1 MQHSR
6 KSVVVVGQGYVGLPL
21 SMAAVD
27 AGHTVFGVEPD
38 EERLK
43 QLSRSES
50 YVEDIPDALVRAAFD
65 TGRFAVGSAP
75 AAAGGFDVAVIAVPT
90 PQREGRPDLSYIIA
104 AGESLGPLLRP
115 GATVILES
123 TTYPGTTE
131 EVLAPLLAERS
142 GLEPGVDFALGYSP
156 ERIDPGNARWNL
168 RTTPKIVSGMNR
180 FSLLRVREFY
190 DTFLEHS
197 VPVGGTREAE
207 LAKLLENTFR
217 YVNIALVN
225 ELAVYAAQEGIDIWE
240 TIDAAATK
248 PFGFMRFLP
257 GPGVGGHCIP
267 VDPAYLAWRFRDRL
281 GRPFHAFDFADSINR
296 AMPEYVIA
304 RLEQGL
310 SRRGKAL
317 RGSRVLVLGL
327 AYKANIGDVR
337 ETPARAICQSLL
349 AAGAEVRA
357 TDPHLPDLPDD
368 LPVALVPLTADE
380 LGKADAVVLLTA
392 HDGVNYDLIRQHA
405 PYVLDTRNRMAS
417 PAVEKL

>member
-1 MQHSR
+1 MQNSW

-38 EERLK
+38 EGRLK

-50 YVEDIPDALVRAAFD
+50 YVEDVSSARLRAAFD
-65 TGRFAVGSAP
+65 TGRYAVGSAP
-75 AAAGGFDVAVIAVPT
+75 AAAGTFDVAVITVPT
-90 PQREGRPDLSYIIA
+90 PQRAGRPDLSYVIA

-115 GATVILES
+115 GVTVILES

-156 ERIDPGNARWNL
+156 ERIDPGNERWNL
-168 RTTPKIVSGMNR
+168 RTTPKIVSGMNGH
-180 FSLLRVREFY
+180 SLSRVREFY
-190 DTFLEHS
+190 DTFLERS

-248 PFGFMRFLP
+248 PFGFMRFSP

-267 VDPAYLAWRFRDRL
+267 VDPAYLAWRFQDRL
-281 GRPFHAFDFADSINR
+281 GRPFLAFDFADGINR
-296 AMPEYVIA
+296 AMPEYVID

-310 SRRGKAL
+310 SRRGKTL

-327 AYKANIGDVR
+327 AYKANVGDVR
-337 ETPARAICQSLL
+337 ETPARAICQRLL
-349 AAGAEVRA
+349 AAGADVRA
-357 TDPHLPDLPDD
+357 TDPHVPDTPAD

-380 LGKADAVVLLTA
+380 LGAADAVVLLTA
-392 HDGVNYDLIRQHA
+392 HEDVNYDLLHKHA
-405 PYVLDTRNRMAS
+405 PYVLDTRNRLAS
-417 PAVEKL
+417 PVAEKL